1 MIDESKEK
9 SQYVSIPLA
18 KPQAMDDT
26 LRRSSRTKVPP
37 IHPILGEKLVY
48 ETSPSGQSKDC
59 VCFCMCACVCMY
71 VCVLVSVCSSVCL
84 SISVCVYV
92 YVHIH
97 IIMLEHKQIVQIFF

>member
-48 ETSPSGQSKDC
+48 ETCPSGQSKDC
-59 VCFCMCACVCMY
+59 VCACVCMY

-84 SISVCVYV
+84 YVSVYMCMFIY
-92 YVHIH
+92 I
-97 IIMLEHKQIVQIFF
+97 

>member
-37 IHPILGEKLVY
+37 IHPILGERLVY
-48 ETSPSGQSKDC
+48 ETSPSGQSEDC
-59 VCFCMCACVCMY
+59 VCMC

-92 YVHIH
+92 YVYIH
-97 IIMLEHKQIVQIFF
+97 IIMLGHKHIVQIFF

>member
-9 SQYVSIPLA
+9 SQYVSISLA

-48 ETSPSGQSKDC
+48 ETCPSGQSKDC
-59 VCFCMCACVCMY
+59 VCACVCMY

-84 SISVCVYV
+84 YVSVYMCMFIY
-92 YVHIH
+92 I
-97 IIMLEHKQIVQIFF
+97 